1 MKNENFHDVIYVKRT
16 EENGII
22 FEITSPSISFT
33 LLTLIFFPRD
43 NNDSR
48 QNCRGISYLY
58 IYFLF
63 LNF

>member
-22 FEITSPSISFT
+22 VEITSPSISFT
-33 LLTLIFFPRD
+33 LPTLIFFPRD

-48 QNCRGISYLY
+48 QNC
-58 IYFLF
+58 
-63 LNF
+63 